1 MSWHDELPLLR
12 CIDCPGE
19 LKTES
24 ESALVCRSCA
34 RRYPIRGEILKT
46 GGPDEGSNRITAD
59 FYDSERWSRF
69 RFWER
74 LFWLVVGGEN
84 KGRREVMRYFPELSR
99 TRVLEVGIGDG
110 ANVEFFPESCALYG
124 NDISLVQLDACH
136 QRHKHRDLRLFLG
149 QAETLPFKDRVF
161 DHLLS
166 VGGFNYFSDPSS
178 SLREMARVVKS
189 GGLIVV
195 ADETPRLGKYLLKFR
210 RGRKFLERLLGS
222 EFAALVERH
231 IDMQLEPIVGDV
243 LKDAEIL
250 RIWRGLGYC
259 IVGRAPDS

>member
-1 MSWHDELPLLR
+1 MSWHDELALLR

-19 LKTES
+19 LKSES
-24 ESALVCRSCA
+24 ESALACGNCA
-34 RRYPIRGEILKT
+34 RRYPIRGTILET
-46 GGPDEGSNRITAD
+46 GVPDEGSNRVTAE

-74 LFWLVVGGEN
+74 LFWLVVGGE
-84 KGRREVMRYFPELSR
+84 KRGRREVMRHFPDLSG

-124 NDISLVQLDACH
+124 NDISSAQLDACY
-136 QRHKHRDLRLFLG
+136 QRHKRPNLMLFLG
-149 QAETLPFKDRVF
+149 QAETLPFRDRVF

-166 VGGFNYFSDPSS
+166 VGGFNYFSNPSG
-178 SLREMARVVKS
+178 SLREMARVTKP
-189 GGLIVV
+189 GGRIVV
-195 ADETPRLGKYLLKFR
+195 ADETPRLGRHLLKFR

-231 IDMQLEPIVGDV
+231 IDMQLEPIVGDA
-243 LKDAEIL
+243 LDDAKIH